1 MNVTHLIKAT
11 RLSGAERHLLILL
24 PRLKALGV
32 NVRLLLLTEP
42 SNPMEG
48 MIAQAEA
55 AGIPTQRVPIERGL
69 DVRAYGRVANA
80 LRAQPFD
87 ILHTHLIHADTL
99 GMLLAWRGRVPVLIS
114 TRHNDDAF
122 RHRLPIRALNALNW
136 RTLKAGIVI
145 SEALAGFNVSVEGAP
160 TRKIHV
166 IPYGMTHAPLTSDM
180 VAAARAA
187 LRAELGVPS
196 DAPLVGMMCRL
207 TEQKGVPYGIAGFAQ
222 VAHDFPQAHLL
233 IAGDGELR
241 DSLQAQAQAAGLA
254 ARVHF
259 VGWRADSVT
268 TLAGLDVFLMPSL
281 WEGFGLVLLEAM
293 AARLPIVASH
303 VSAIPE
309 IVQHGETGYL
319 VAARDEGAIAHAL
332 RLLLADRSLRAYLGQ
347 NGEDRLEQHFSAQ
360 VMATRT
366 QAVYAACLTAKKN

>member
-24 PRLKALGV
+24 PRLQALGV
-32 NVRLLLLTEP
+32 NVRLILLTEAKH
-42 SNPMEG
+42 PMTT
-48 MIAQAEA
+48 MVAQAEA
-55 AGIPTQRVPIERGL
+55 AGISTQCVTIGRGL
-69 DVRAYGRVANA
+69 DARAFGRVADA

-99 GMLLAWRGRVPVLIS
+99 GMLLAWRGRVKVLIS

-122 RHRLPIRALNALNW
+122 RHHLPIRLLNALNW

-145 SEALAGFNVSVEGAP
+145 SAALAHFNASVENAP
-160 TRKIHV
+160 ASKIHT
-166 IPYGMTHAPLTSDM
+166 IPYGIDYAPLATDRI
-180 VAAARAA
+180 AAARAA
-187 LRAELGVPS
+187 LRAELGVPA
-196 DAPLVGMMCRL
+196 DALLVGMMCRL
-207 TEQKGVPYGIAGFAQ
+207 TEQKGVTYGIAGFAQ
-222 VAHDFPQAHLL
+222 VAQDFPQAHLL
-233 IAGDGELR
+233 IAGDGELLE
-241 DSLQAQAQAAGLA
+241 SLRAQARAAGLA

-259 VGWRADSVT
+259 VGWRTDSIG

-309 IVQHGETGYL
+309 IVTHGETGYL

-347 NGEDRLEQHFSAQ
+347 NGEDRLEQLFSAQ
-360 VMATRT
+360 VMAVRTR
-366 QAVYAACLTAKKN
+366 AVYEACLANVKN